1 MYSYQYMFVS
11 YQLSIYIYICV
22 SYAFQNVKMYLFP
35 VKIVSAFVSYE
46 YIYELQHNIKIVMK
60 TK

>member
-1 MYSYQYMFVS
+1 
-11 YQLSIYIYICV
+11 
-22 SYAFQNVKMYLFP
+22 MYLFP